1 MEQRNK
7 VGKSGK
13 NSCKINNLACSV
25 CKEQSGT
32 SGTKPCIITNVPLP
46 HHLHAGNYH
55 EVIGTQSADAKKPR
69 RSGAS
74 GNLLSL
80 VNN

>member
-1 MEQRNK
+1 
-7 VGKSGK
+7 
-13 NSCKINNLACSV
+13 
-25 CKEQSGT
+25 
-32 SGTKPCIITNVPLP
+32 VPLP